1 MAGEGLFC
9 FRGGNGL
16 SELTIL
22 TIIIIAAANM
32 AVGGCIG
39 ICGIAGFLLPML
51 YTGGLGFDVT
61 YALALSFLAFLVSG
75 IIGSRNYYKAGNL
88 DVKMSV
94 KLGIGSLIGAVG
106 GVFLQSMIEKSTAKT
121 ILYLVVLFSGASI
134 LVRMWN
140 EKRQEKRTGKETTH
154 NGVGNTLEYV
164 KNDDEK
170 IVEKSNKTST
180 EISMRD
186 VVGEATK
193 VSTETSPRALTDN
206 VVFLVLLGIV
216 TGAICSLSGAGGP
229 VLVMPLLVAC
239 GVSARIA
246 VGVALFDSVFIA
258 IPACIGYLSRINWT
272 SALGLLVLIIA
283 THGIGVWLGSR
294 FAGKVPVQGLKI
306 FVAVFSVC
314 IAIYMLL

>member
-1 MAGEGLFC
+1 M
-9 FRGGNGL
+9 
-16 SELTIL
+16 SSVTIL
-22 TIIIIAAANM
+22 TLLIIAAANM

-75 IIGSRNYYKAGNL
+75 IIGSFNYYKAGNL
-88 DVKMSV
+88 DVKMSL
-94 KLGIGSLIGAVG
+94 KLGLGSLIGAVA

-134 LVRMWN
+134 LIRMWN
-140 EKRQEKRTGKETTH
+140 DKRKAAASGANSFE
-154 NGVGNTLEYV
+154 VSGNQKQKTLA
-164 KNDDEK
+164 DH
-170 IVEKSNKTST
+170 
-180 EISMRD
+180 M
-186 VVGEATK
+186 G
-193 VSTETSPRALTDN
+193 
-206 VVFLVLLGIV
+206 FLIFLGIT

-258 IPACIGYLSRINWT
+258 VPACVGYLSRITWT
-272 SALGLLVLIIA
+272 EVLGLLVLIII

-314 IAIYMLL
+314 IAIYMLV

>member
-1 MAGEGLFC
+1 M
-9 FRGGNGL
+9 
-16 SELTIL
+16 SSLTIL
-22 TIIIIAAANM
+22 TLAIIAAANM

-75 IIGSRNYYKAGNL
+75 IIGSFNYYKAGNL
-88 DVKMSV
+88 EVRMSL
-94 KLGIGSLIGAVG
+94 KLGIGSLIGAIA
-106 GVFLQSMIEKSTAKT
+106 GVFVQSMIEKSTAKT

-140 EKRQEKRTGKETTH
+140 EKRKADSVSAKKVISDGKNSASSNPSH
-154 NGVGNTLEYV
+154 P
-164 KNDDEK
+164 
-170 IVEKSNKTST
+170 KS
-180 EISMRD
+180 IADHM
-186 VVGEATK
+186 G
-193 VSTETSPRALTDN
+193 
-206 VVFLVLLGIV
+206 FLIFLGIT

-258 IPACIGYLSRINWT
+258 IPACIGYLSRITWT
-272 SALGLLVLIIA
+272 EILGLLVLIVL

-314 IAIYMLL
+314 IAIYMLA

>member
-1 MAGEGLFC
+1 M
-9 FRGGNGL
+9 
-16 SELTIL
+16 SSLTIL
-22 TIIIIAAANM
+22 TLAIIAAANM

-75 IIGSRNYYKAGNL
+75 IIGSFNYYKAGNL
-88 DVKMSV
+88 EVRMSL
-94 KLGIGSLIGAVG
+94 KLGIGSLIGAIA
-106 GVFLQSMIEKSTAKT
+106 GVFLQSMIDKSTAKT

-140 EKRQEKRTGKETTH
+140 EKRKADSVSAKKVISDGK
-154 NGVGNTLEYV
+154 
-164 KNDDEK
+164 
-170 IVEKSNKTST
+170 KSASSNPSHPKS
-180 EISMRD
+180 IADHM
-186 VVGEATK
+186 G
-193 VSTETSPRALTDN
+193 
-206 VVFLVLLGIV
+206 FLIFLGIT

-258 IPACIGYLSRINWT
+258 IPACIGYLSRITWT
-272 SALGLLVLIIA
+272 EILGLLVLIVL

-314 IAIYMLL
+314 IAIYMLA

>member
-1 MAGEGLFC
+1 M
-9 FRGGNGL
+9 N
-16 SELTIL
+16 SLTIL
-22 TIIIIAAANM
+22 TLVIIAAANM

-75 IIGSRNYYKAGNL
+75 IIGSFNYYKAGNL
-88 DVKMSV
+88 DVKMSL
-94 KLGIGSLIGAVG
+94 KLGIGSLIGAIA

-140 EKRQEKRTGKETTH
+140 EKRKAASAASNESPDSSEPVRS
-154 NGVGNTLEYV
+154 
-164 KNDDEK
+164 
-170 IVEKSNKTST
+170 KS
-180 EISMRD
+180 IADHM
-186 VVGEATK
+186 G
-193 VSTETSPRALTDN
+193 
-206 VVFLVLLGIV
+206 FLIFLGIT

-258 IPACIGYLSRINWT
+258 IPACIGYLSRITWT
-272 SALGLLVLIIA
+272 EVLGLLVLIVL

-314 IAIYMLL
+314 IAIYILM

>member
-1 MAGEGLFC
+1 M
-9 FRGGNGL
+9 
-16 SELTIL
+16 SSLTIL
-22 TIIIIAAANM
+22 TLAIIAAANM

-75 IIGSRNYYKAGNL
+75 IIGSFNYYKAGNL
-88 DVKMSV
+88 EVRMSL
-94 KLGIGSLIGAVG
+94 KLGIGSLIGAIA

-140 EKRQEKRTGKETTH
+140 EKRKADSVSAKKVISDGK
-154 NGVGNTLEYV
+154 
-164 KNDDEK
+164 
-170 IVEKSNKTST
+170 KSASSNPSHPKS
-180 EISMRD
+180 IADHM
-186 VVGEATK
+186 G
-193 VSTETSPRALTDN
+193 
-206 VVFLVLLGIV
+206 FLIFLGIT

-229 VLVMPLLVAC
+229 ILVMPLLVAC

-258 IPACIGYLSRINWT
+258 IPACIGYLSRITWT
-272 SALGLLVLIIA
+272 EILGLLVLIVL

-314 IAIYMLL
+314 IAIYMLA

>member
-1 MAGEGLFC
+1 M
-9 FRGGNGL
+9 
-16 SELTIL
+16 SSLTIL
-22 TIIIIAAANM
+22 TLAIIATANM

-51 YTGGLGFDVT
+51 YTSGLGFDVT

-75 IIGSRNYYKAGNL
+75 IIGSFNYYKAGNL
-88 DVKMSV
+88 EVRMSL
-94 KLGIGSLIGAVG
+94 KLGIGSLIGAIA

-140 EKRQEKRTGKETTH
+140 EKRKADSVSAKKVISDGK
-154 NGVGNTLEYV
+154 
-164 KNDDEK
+164 
-170 IVEKSNKTST
+170 KSASSNPSHPKS
-180 EISMRD
+180 IADHM
-186 VVGEATK
+186 G
-193 VSTETSPRALTDN
+193 
-206 VVFLVLLGIV
+206 FLIFLGIT

-258 IPACIGYLSRINWT
+258 IPACIGYLSRITWT
-272 SALGLLVLIIA
+272 EILGLLVLIVL

-314 IAIYMLL
+314 IAIYMLA

>member
-1 MAGEGLFC
+1 
-9 FRGGNGL
+9 
-16 SELTIL
+16 
-22 TIIIIAAANM
+22 M

-51 YTGGLGFDVT
+51 YTGALGFDVT

-88 DVKMSV
+88 DVKMSL
-94 KLGIGSLIGAVG
+94 KLGIGSLIGAVA
-106 GVFLQSMIEKSTAKT
+106 GVFLQAMIEKSTAKT

-140 EKRQEKRTGKETTH
+140 EKKKADAANVKADFAESHKVAGAGNGLAGSGMVSQQSGK
-154 NGVGNTLEYV
+154 N
-164 KNDDEK
+164 
-170 IVEKSNKTST
+170 I
-180 EISMRD
+180 
-186 VVGEATK
+186 
-193 VSTETSPRALTDN
+193 TDN
-206 VVFLVLLGIV
+206 VVFLVFLGIV

-258 IPACIGYLSRINWT
+258 IPACIGYLSRIDWM
-272 SALGLLVLIIA
+272 SALGLLALIVV
-283 THGIGVWLGSR
+283 THGAGVWLGSR

-314 IAIYMLL
+314 IAIYMLATV

>member
-1 MAGEGLFC
+1 MAGEKIFC
-9 FRGGNGL
+9 LWRGNGL

-22 TIIIIAAANM
+22 TLIIIGAANM

-75 IIGSRNYYKAGNL
+75 VIGSRNYYKAGNL
-88 DVKMSV
+88 DIKMSV

-106 GVFLQSMIEKSTAKT
+106 GVFLQSMIEKNTAKT

-140 EKRQEKRTGKETTH
+140 EKRQKK
-154 NGVGNTLEYV
+154 NTEDV
-164 KNDDEK
+164 VSNDSS
-170 IVEKSNKTST
+170 EKS
-180 EISMRD
+180 I
-186 VVGEATK
+186 
-193 VSTETSPRALTDN
+193 TDN

-258 IPACIGYLSRINWT
+258 VPACIGYLSRIDWMGV
-272 SALGLLVLIIA
+272 LGLLVLIII

-294 FAGKVPVQGLKI
+294 FAGKVPVNGLKL

-314 IAIYMLL
+314 IAICML

>member
-1 MAGEGLFC
+1 M
-9 FRGGNGL
+9 
-16 SELTIL
+16 SSLTIL
-22 TIIIIAAANM
+22 TLAIIAAANM

-75 IIGSRNYYKAGNL
+75 IIGSFNYYKAGNL
-88 DVKMSV
+88 EVRMSL
-94 KLGIGSLIGAVG
+94 KLGIGSLIGAIA

-140 EKRQEKRTGKETTH
+140 EKRKADSVSAKK
-154 NGVGNTLEYV
+154 VIS
-164 KNDDEK
+164 DEK
-170 IVEKSNKTST
+170 NSASSNPSHPKS
-180 EISMRD
+180 IADHM
-186 VVGEATK
+186 G
-193 VSTETSPRALTDN
+193 
-206 VVFLVLLGIV
+206 FLIFLGIT

-258 IPACIGYLSRINWT
+258 IPACIGYLSRITWT
-272 SALGLLVLIIA
+272 EILGLLVLIVL

-306 FVAVFSVC
+306 FVAVICLHRNLYAGIKYCKLSFFVASF
-314 IAIYMLL
+314 

>member
-1 MAGEGLFC
+1 
-9 FRGGNGL
+9 
-16 SELTIL
+16 
-22 TIIIIAAANM
+22 
-32 AVGGCIG
+32 
-39 ICGIAGFLLPML
+39 ML

-75 IIGSRNYYKAGNL
+75 IIGSFNYYKAGNL
-88 DVKMSV
+88 EVRMSL
-94 KLGIGSLIGAVG
+94 KLGIGSLIGAIA

-140 EKRQEKRTGKETTH
+140 EKRKADSVSAKKVISDGKNSASSNPSH
-154 NGVGNTLEYV
+154 P
-164 KNDDEK
+164 
-170 IVEKSNKTST
+170 KS
-180 EISMRD
+180 IADHM
-186 VVGEATK
+186 
-193 VSTETSPRALTDN
+193 
-206 VVFLVLLGIV
+206 
-216 TGAICSLSGAGGP
+216 GAICSLSGAGGP

-258 IPACIGYLSRINWT
+258 IPACIGYLSRITWT
-272 SALGLLVLIIA
+272 EILGLLVLIVL

-314 IAIYMLL
+314 IAIYMLA

>member
-1 MAGEGLFC
+1 M
-9 FRGGNGL
+9 N
-16 SELTIL
+16 SLTIL
-22 TIIIIAAANM
+22 TIVIIAAANM

-75 IIGSRNYYKAGNL
+75 IIGSFNYYKAGNL
-88 DVKMSV
+88 DVKMSL
-94 KLGIGSLIGAVG
+94 KLGIGSLIGAIA

-140 EKRQEKRTGKETTH
+140 EKRKAASAASNESPDSSEPVRS
-154 NGVGNTLEYV
+154 
-164 KNDDEK
+164 
-170 IVEKSNKTST
+170 KS
-180 EISMRD
+180 IADHM
-186 VVGEATK
+186 G
-193 VSTETSPRALTDN
+193 
-206 VVFLVLLGIV
+206 FLIFLGIT

-258 IPACIGYLSRINWT
+258 IPACVGYLSRITWT
-272 SALGLLVLIIA
+272 EILGLLVLIVL

-314 IAIYMLL
+314 IAIYPLTARRLRPLRWEMNCVCYLLDRAL

>member
-1 MAGEGLFC
+1 M
-9 FRGGNGL
+9 
-16 SELTIL
+16 SSLTIL
-22 TIIIIAAANM
+22 TLAIIAAANM

-75 IIGSRNYYKAGNL
+75 IIGSFNYYKAGNL
-88 DVKMSV
+88 EVRMSL
-94 KLGIGSLIGAVG
+94 KLGIGSLIGAIA

-121 ILYLVVLFSGASI
+121 ILYLVVLFSGDSI
-134 LVRMWN
+134 LVRILN
-140 EKRQEKRTGKETTH
+140 EKRKADSVSAKKVISDGKNSASSNPSH
-154 NGVGNTLEYV
+154 P
-164 KNDDEK
+164 
-170 IVEKSNKTST
+170 KS
-180 EISMRD
+180 IADHM
-186 VVGEATK
+186 G
-193 VSTETSPRALTDN
+193 
-206 VVFLVLLGIV
+206 FLIFLGIT

-258 IPACIGYLSRINWT
+258 IPACIGYLSRITWT
-272 SALGLLVLIIA
+272 EILGLLVLIVL

-314 IAIYMLL
+314 IAIYMLA

>member
-1 MAGEGLFC
+1 M
-9 FRGGNGL
+9 
-16 SELTIL
+16 SSLTIL
-22 TIIIIAAANM
+22 TLAIIAAANM

-75 IIGSRNYYKAGNL
+75 IIGSFNYYKAGNL
-88 DVKMSV
+88 EVRMSL
-94 KLGIGSLIGAVG
+94 KLGIGSLIGAIA

-140 EKRQEKRTGKETTH
+140 EKRKADSVSAKKVISDGKNSASSNPSH
-154 NGVGNTLEYV
+154 P
-164 KNDDEK
+164 
-170 IVEKSNKTST
+170 KS
-180 EISMRD
+180 IADHM
-186 VVGEATK
+186 G
-193 VSTETSPRALTDN
+193 
-206 VVFLVLLGIV
+206 FLIFLGIT

-258 IPACIGYLSRINWT
+258 IPACIGYLSRITWT
-272 SALGLLVLIIA
+272 EILGLLVLIVL

-306 FVAVFSVC
+306 FVAVFSIC
-314 IAIYMLL
+314 IAIYMLA

>member
-1 MAGEGLFC
+1 M
-9 FRGGNGL
+9 N
-16 SELTIL
+16 SLTLL
-22 TIIIIAAANM
+22 TLVIIAAANM

-75 IIGSRNYYKAGNL
+75 IIGSFNYYKAGNL
-88 DVKMSV
+88 DVRMSL
-94 KLGIGSLIGAVG
+94 KLGIGSLIGAIA

-121 ILYLVVLFSGASI
+121 ILYLVVLFSGISI

-140 EKRQEKRTGKETTH
+140 EKRKTASASPSDPVRS
-154 NGVGNTLEYV
+154 
-164 KNDDEK
+164 
-170 IVEKSNKTST
+170 KS
-180 EISMRD
+180 IAD
-186 VVGEATK
+186 HIG
-193 VSTETSPRALTDN
+193 
-206 VVFLVLLGIV
+206 FLIFLGII

-258 IPACIGYLSRINWT
+258 VPACIGYLSRIAWT
-272 SALGLLVLIIA
+272 DILLLLILVML

-306 FVAVFSVC
+306 FVAIFSVC
-314 IAIYMLL
+314 IAIYMLI

>member
-1 MAGEGLFC
+1 M
-9 FRGGNGL
+9 
-16 SELTIL
+16 SSLTIL
-22 TIIIIAAANM
+22 TLAIIAAANM

-51 YTGGLGFDVT
+51 YTSGLGFDVT

-75 IIGSRNYYKAGNL
+75 IIGSFNYYKAGNL
-88 DVKMSV
+88 EVRMSL
-94 KLGIGSLIGAVG
+94 KLGIGSLIGAIA

-140 EKRQEKRTGKETTH
+140 EKRKADSVSAKKVISDGK
-154 NGVGNTLEYV
+154 
-164 KNDDEK
+164 
-170 IVEKSNKTST
+170 KSASSNPSHPKS
-180 EISMRD
+180 IADHM
-186 VVGEATK
+186 G
-193 VSTETSPRALTDN
+193 
-206 VVFLVLLGIV
+206 FLIFLGIT

-258 IPACIGYLSRINWT
+258 IPACIGYLSRITWT
-272 SALGLLVLIIA
+272 EILGLLVLIVL

-314 IAIYMLL
+314 IAIYMLA

>member
-1 MAGEGLFC
+1 M
-9 FRGGNGL
+9 
-16 SELTIL
+16 SSLTIL
-22 TIIIIAAANM
+22 TLAIIAAANM

-39 ICGIAGFLLPML
+39 ICGIVGFLLPML

-75 IIGSRNYYKAGNL
+75 IIGSFNYYKAGNL
-88 DVKMSV
+88 EVRMSL
-94 KLGIGSLIGAVG
+94 KLGIGSLIGAIA

-140 EKRQEKRTGKETTH
+140 EKRKADSVSAKKVISDGKNSASSNPSH
-154 NGVGNTLEYV
+154 P
-164 KNDDEK
+164 
-170 IVEKSNKTST
+170 KS
-180 EISMRD
+180 IADHM
-186 VVGEATK
+186 G
-193 VSTETSPRALTDN
+193 
-206 VVFLVLLGIV
+206 FLIFLGIT

-258 IPACIGYLSRINWT
+258 IPACIGYLSRITWT
-272 SALGLLVLIIA
+272 EILGLLVLIVL

-314 IAIYMLL
+314 IAIYMLA

>member
-1 MAGEGLFC
+1 M
-9 FRGGNGL
+9 
-16 SELTIL
+16 SSLTIL
-22 TIIIIAAANM
+22 TLVIIAAANM

-39 ICGIAGFLLPML
+39 ICGIAGFLLPTL

-75 IIGSRNYYKAGNL
+75 IIGSFNYYKAGNL
-88 DVKMSV
+88 DVRMSL
-94 KLGIGSLIGAVG
+94 KLGIGSLIGAIA

-140 EKRQEKRTGKETTH
+140 EKRKAYSVSAKKAASNE
-154 NGVGNTLEYV
+154 GNSSRS
-164 KNDDEK
+164 DSGHS
-170 IVEKSNKTST
+170 KS
-180 EISMRD
+180 IADHM
-186 VVGEATK
+186 G
-193 VSTETSPRALTDN
+193 
-206 VVFLVLLGIV
+206 FLIFLGIT

-258 IPACIGYLSRINWT
+258 VPACIGYLSRITWT
-272 SALGLLVLIIA
+272 SVLELLVLIIL

-314 IAIYMLL
+314 IAIYMLV

>member
-1 MAGEGLFC
+1 M
-9 FRGGNGL
+9 
-16 SELTIL
+16 SSLTIL
-22 TIIIIAAANM
+22 TLAIIAAANM

-39 ICGIAGFLLPML
+39 IYGIAGFLLPML
-51 YTGGLGFDVT
+51 YTSGLGFDVT

-75 IIGSRNYYKAGNL
+75 IIGSFNYYKAGNL
-88 DVKMSV
+88 EVRMSL
-94 KLGIGSLIGAVG
+94 KLGIGSLIGAIA

-140 EKRQEKRTGKETTH
+140 EKRKADSVSAKKVISDGK
-154 NGVGNTLEYV
+154 
-164 KNDDEK
+164 
-170 IVEKSNKTST
+170 KSASSNPSHPKS
-180 EISMRD
+180 IADHM
-186 VVGEATK
+186 G
-193 VSTETSPRALTDN
+193 
-206 VVFLVLLGIV
+206 FLIFLGIT

-258 IPACIGYLSRINWT
+258 IPACIGYLSRITWT
-272 SALGLLVLIIA
+272 EILGLLVLIVL

-314 IAIYMLL
+314 IAIYMLA

>member
-1 MAGEGLFC
+1 M
-9 FRGGNGL
+9 
-16 SELTIL
+16 SSLTIL
-22 TIIIIAAANM
+22 TLAIIAAANM

-75 IIGSRNYYKAGNL
+75 IIGSFNYYKAGNL
-88 DVKMSV
+88 DVRMSL
-94 KLGIGSLIGAVG
+94 KLGIGSLIGAIA

-140 EKRQEKRTGKETTH
+140 EKRKAASVSAKKVISDGKNSASSNPSH
-154 NGVGNTLEYV
+154 P
-164 KNDDEK
+164 
-170 IVEKSNKTST
+170 KS
-180 EISMRD
+180 IADHM
-186 VVGEATK
+186 G
-193 VSTETSPRALTDN
+193 
-206 VVFLVLLGIV
+206 FLIFLGIT

-258 IPACIGYLSRINWT
+258 IPACIGYLSRITWT
-272 SALGLLVLIIA
+272 EILGLLVLIVL

-314 IAIYMLL
+314 IAIYMLA

>member
-1 MAGEGLFC
+1 M
-9 FRGGNGL
+9 
-16 SELTIL
+16 SSLTIL
-22 TIIIIAAANM
+22 TLAIIAAANM

-75 IIGSRNYYKAGNL
+75 IIGSFNYYKAGNL
-88 DVKMSV
+88 EVRMSL
-94 KLGIGSLIGAVG
+94 KLGIGSLIGAIA

-140 EKRQEKRTGKETTH
+140 EKRKADSVSAKKVISDGKNSASSNPSH
-154 NGVGNTLEYV
+154 P
-164 KNDDEK
+164 
-170 IVEKSNKTST
+170 KS
-180 EISMRD
+180 IADHM
-186 VVGEATK
+186 G
-193 VSTETSPRALTDN
+193 
-206 VVFLVLLGIV
+206 FLIFLGIT
-216 TGAICSLSGAGGP
+216 TGAICSLSSAGGP

-239 GVSARIA
+239 GASARIA

-258 IPACIGYLSRINWT
+258 IPACIGYLSRITWT
-272 SALGLLVLIIA
+272 EILGLLVLIVL

-314 IAIYMLL
+314 IAIYMLA

>member
-1 MAGEGLFC
+1 M
-9 FRGGNGL
+9 
-16 SELTIL
+16 SSLTIL
-22 TIIIIAAANM
+22 TLAIIAAANM

-75 IIGSRNYYKAGNL
+75 IIGSFNYYKAGNL
-88 DVKMSV
+88 EVRMSL
-94 KLGIGSLIGAVG
+94 KLGIGSLIGAIA

-134 LVRMWN
+134 MVRMWN
-140 EKRQEKRTGKETTH
+140 EKRKADSVSAKK
-154 NGVGNTLEYV
+154 VIS
-164 KNDDEK
+164 DEK
-170 IVEKSNKTST
+170 NSASSNPSHPKS
-180 EISMRD
+180 IADHM
-186 VVGEATK
+186 G
-193 VSTETSPRALTDN
+193 
-206 VVFLVLLGIV
+206 FLIFLGIT

-258 IPACIGYLSRINWT
+258 IPACIGYLSRITWT
-272 SALGLLVLIIA
+272 EILGLLVLIVL

-314 IAIYMLL
+314 IAIYMLA

>member
-1 MAGEGLFC
+1 M
-9 FRGGNGL
+9 
-16 SELTIL
+16 SSLTIL
-22 TIIIIAAANM
+22 TLAIIAAANM

-75 IIGSRNYYKAGNL
+75 IIGSFNYYKAGNL
-88 DVKMSV
+88 EVRMSL
-94 KLGIGSLIGAVG
+94 KLGIGSLIGAIA

-134 LVRMWN
+134 LVRMLN
-140 EKRQEKRTGKETTH
+140 EKRKADSVSAKKVISDGKNSASSNPSH
-154 NGVGNTLEYV
+154 P
-164 KNDDEK
+164 
-170 IVEKSNKTST
+170 KS
-180 EISMRD
+180 IADHM
-186 VVGEATK
+186 G
-193 VSTETSPRALTDN
+193 
-206 VVFLVLLGIV
+206 FLIFLGIT

-258 IPACIGYLSRINWT
+258 IPACIGYLSRITWT
-272 SALGLLVLIIA
+272 EILGLLVLIVL

-314 IAIYMLL
+314 IAIYMLA

>member
-1 MAGEGLFC
+1 M
-9 FRGGNGL
+9 
-16 SELTIL
+16 SSLTIL
-22 TIIIIAAANM
+22 TLAIIAAANM

-39 ICGIAGFLLPML
+39 ICGIAGFLLPLL
-51 YTGGLGFDVT
+51 YPGGLGFDVT

-75 IIGSRNYYKAGNL
+75 IIGSFNYYKAGNL
-88 DVKMSV
+88 EVRMSL
-94 KLGIGSLIGAVG
+94 KLGIGSLIGAIA

-140 EKRQEKRTGKETTH
+140 EKRKADSVSAKKVISDGKNSASSNPSH
-154 NGVGNTLEYV
+154 P
-164 KNDDEK
+164 
-170 IVEKSNKTST
+170 KS
-180 EISMRD
+180 IADHM
-186 VVGEATK
+186 G
-193 VSTETSPRALTDN
+193 
-206 VVFLVLLGIV
+206 FLIFLGIT

-258 IPACIGYLSRINWT
+258 IPACIGYLSRITWT
-272 SALGLLVLIIA
+272 EILGLLVLIVL

-314 IAIYMLL
+314 IAIYMLA

>member
-1 MAGEGLFC
+1 M
-9 FRGGNGL
+9 
-16 SELTIL
+16 SSLTIL
-22 TIIIIAAANM
+22 TLAIIAAANM

-75 IIGSRNYYKAGNL
+75 IIGSFNYYKAGNL
-88 DVKMSV
+88 EVRMSL
-94 KLGIGSLIGAVG
+94 KLGIGSLIGAIA

-134 LVRMWN
+134 LIRMWN
-140 EKRQEKRTGKETTH
+140 EKRKADSVSAKKVISDGKNSASSNPSH
-154 NGVGNTLEYV
+154 P
-164 KNDDEK
+164 
-170 IVEKSNKTST
+170 KS
-180 EISMRD
+180 IADHM
-186 VVGEATK
+186 G
-193 VSTETSPRALTDN
+193 
-206 VVFLVLLGIV
+206 FLIFLGIT

-258 IPACIGYLSRINWT
+258 IPACIGYLSRITWT
-272 SALGLLVLIIA
+272 EVLGLLVLIVL

-314 IAIYMLL
+314 IAIYMLM

>member
-1 MAGEGLFC
+1 M
-9 FRGGNGL
+9 

-140 EKRQEKRTGKETTH
+140 EKRREKRISEVVENPKKAVSRNGGQVKKNNEIEHNAVNNSDSMGTTDESKIIEATERRMTG
-154 NGVGNTLEYV
+154 N
-164 KNDDEK
+164 
-170 IVEKSNKTST
+170 SNKVSI
-180 EISMRD
+180 EIAS
-186 VVGEATK
+186 G
-193 VSTETSPRALTDN
+193 ALTDN

-258 IPACIGYLSRINWT
+258 IPACIGYLSRIDWM
-272 SALGLLVLIIA
+272 SALGLLALIIA

>member
-1 MAGEGLFC
+1 M
-9 FRGGNGL
+9 
-16 SELTIL
+16 SSLTIL
-22 TIIIIAAANM
+22 TLAIIAAANM

-75 IIGSRNYYKAGNL
+75 IIGSFNYYKAGNL
-88 DVKMSV
+88 EVRMSL
-94 KLGIGSLIGAVG
+94 KLGIGSLIGAIA

-140 EKRQEKRTGKETTH
+140 EKRKADSVSAKKVISDGK
-154 NGVGNTLEYV
+154 
-164 KNDDEK
+164 
-170 IVEKSNKTST
+170 KSASSNPSHPKS
-180 EISMRD
+180 IADHM
-186 VVGEATK
+186 G
-193 VSTETSPRALTDN
+193 
-206 VVFLVLLGIV
+206 FLIFLGIT

-229 VLVMPLLVAC
+229 VLVMPILVAC

-258 IPACIGYLSRINWT
+258 IPACIGYLSRITWT
-272 SALGLLVLIIA
+272 EILGLLVLIVL

-314 IAIYMLL
+314 IAIYMLA

>member
-1 MAGEGLFC
+1 M
-9 FRGGNGL
+9 
-16 SELTIL
+16 SSLTIL
-22 TIIIIAAANM
+22 TLAIIAASNM

-75 IIGSRNYYKAGNL
+75 IIGSFNYYKAGNL
-88 DVKMSV
+88 EVRMSL
-94 KLGIGSLIGAVG
+94 KLGIGSLIGAIA

-140 EKRQEKRTGKETTH
+140 EKRKADSVSAKKVISDGKNSASSNPSH
-154 NGVGNTLEYV
+154 P
-164 KNDDEK
+164 
-170 IVEKSNKTST
+170 KS
-180 EISMRD
+180 IADHM
-186 VVGEATK
+186 G
-193 VSTETSPRALTDN
+193 
-206 VVFLVLLGIV
+206 FLIFLGIT

-229 VLVMPLLVAC
+229 VLVMTLLVAC

-258 IPACIGYLSRINWT
+258 IPACIGYLSRITWT
-272 SALGLLVLIIA
+272 EILGLLVLIVL

-314 IAIYMLL
+314 IAIYMLA

>member
-1 MAGEGLFC
+1 MAGEKIFC
-9 FRGGNGL
+9 LWRGNGL

-22 TIIIIAAANM
+22 TLIIIGAANM

-75 IIGSRNYYKAGNL
+75 VIGSRNYYKAGNL
-88 DVKMSV
+88 DIKMSV

-106 GVFLQSMIEKSTAKT
+106 GVFLQSMIEKNTAKT

-140 EKRQEKRTGKETTH
+140 EKRQKK
-154 NGVGNTLEYV
+154 NTEDV
-164 KNDDEK
+164 VSNDSA
-170 IVEKSNKTST
+170 EKS
-180 EISMRD
+180 
-186 VVGEATK
+186 
-193 VSTETSPRALTDN
+193 LTDN

-258 IPACIGYLSRINWT
+258 VPACIGYLSRIDWMGV
-272 SALGLLVLIIA
+272 LGLLVLIII
-283 THGIGVWLGSR
+283 THGVGVWLGSR
-294 FAGKVPVQGLKI
+294 FAGKIPVNGLKF

-314 IAIYMLL
+314 IAICML

>member
-1 MAGEGLFC
+1 MAGEKIFC
-9 FRGGNGL
+9 LWRGNGL

-22 TIIIIAAANM
+22 TLIIIGAANM

-75 IIGSRNYYKAGNL
+75 VIGSRNYYKAGNL
-88 DVKMSV
+88 DIKMSV

-106 GVFLQSMIEKSTAKT
+106 GVFLQSMIEKNTAKT

-140 EKRQEKRTGKETTH
+140 EKRQKK
-154 NGVGNTLEYV
+154 NTEDV
-164 KNDDEK
+164 VSNDSA
-170 IVEKSNKTST
+170 EKS
-180 EISMRD
+180 I
-186 VVGEATK
+186 
-193 VSTETSPRALTDN
+193 TDN

-258 IPACIGYLSRINWT
+258 VPACIGYLSRIDWMGV
-272 SALGLLVLIIA
+272 LGLLGLIII
-283 THGIGVWLGSR
+283 THGVGVWLGSR
-294 FAGKVPVQGLKI
+294 FAGKVPVNGLKL

-314 IAIYMLL
+314 IAICML

>member
-1 MAGEGLFC
+1 M
-9 FRGGNGL
+9 
-16 SELTIL
+16 SSLTIL
-22 TIIIIAAANM
+22 TLAIIAAANM

-75 IIGSRNYYKAGNL
+75 IIGSFNYYKAGNL
-88 DVKMSV
+88 EVRMSL
-94 KLGIGSLIGAVG
+94 KLGIGSLIGAIA

-140 EKRQEKRTGKETTH
+140 EKRKADSVSAKKVISDGK
-154 NGVGNTLEYV
+154 
-164 KNDDEK
+164 
-170 IVEKSNKTST
+170 KSASSNPSHPKS
-180 EISMRD
+180 IADHM
-186 VVGEATK
+186 G
-193 VSTETSPRALTDN
+193 
-206 VVFLVLLGIV
+206 FLIFLGIT

-258 IPACIGYLSRINWT
+258 IPACIGYLSRITWT
-272 SALGLLVLIIA
+272 EILGLLVLIVL

-294 FAGKVPVQGLKI
+294 FAGKVPVQELKI

-314 IAIYMLL
+314 IAIYMLA

>member
-1 MAGEGLFC
+1 M
-9 FRGGNGL
+9 N
-16 SELTIL
+16 SLTIL
-22 TIIIIAAANM
+22 TLVIIAAANM

-75 IIGSRNYYKAGNL
+75 IIGSFNYYKAGNL
-88 DVKMSV
+88 DVKMSL
-94 KLGIGSLIGAVG
+94 KLGIGSLIGAIA

-134 LVRMWN
+134 LVR
-140 EKRQEKRTGKETTH
+140 
-154 NGVGNTLEYV
+154 
-164 KNDDEK
+164 
-170 IVEKSNKTST
+170 I
-180 EISMRD
+180 
-186 VVGEATK
+186 
-193 VSTETSPRALTDN
+193 
-206 VVFLVLLGIV
+206 FLGIT

-258 IPACIGYLSRINWT
+258 IPACIGYLSRITWT
-272 SALGLLVLIIA
+272 EILGLLVLIVL

-294 FAGKVPVQGLKI
+294 FAGQVPVQGLKI

-314 IAIYMLL
+314 IAIYMLM